1 MKKRKLASVT
11 AVLLAACM
19 FLGACSQS
27 GGESSASAGGD
38 ASSGAAGTES
48 AASESAEPLAIN
60 MMVGFDGVE
69 YPQPGNEI
77 QTMIEEYTN
86 TKLDIQAYPGST
98 LHEMLPTLIA
108 SDELPM
114 VVSYGG
120 SQLKTTYMVN
130 AMKTGVFWD
139 VTDYIQ
145 DYPNIASISDLTWE
159 TFAINGRNY
168 GIPRERGLARNAVGY
183 RYDWLENLGMEEPET
198 VYDLY
203 EMMLAFAEQDPDG
216 NGQDDTYG
224 TITSPLDY
232 FAIYLGAPNNW
243 QYEDGQMIKN
253 NETEEYMEA
262 LDMCRELYARG
273 ALHPEYAIQE
283 RSQYEALWT
292 EGKAGSYCNI
302 NNFAQFVMLD
312 ETAVVHAKGVFSSD
326 NGTFTAAGTG
336 HNGVLSFS
344 TTAVP
349 DEETLKGVLNF
360 FDKLG
365 DPEMCNLLGLGIE
378 GKHYNVEDGVAVP
391 VADMQDDFQNNIY
404 MPYSAAMACVY
415 PDTRTMEVQRD
426 ELSAR
431 TLEILEENEPYAV
444 ADPTQGLISET
455 YTEMGADLD
464 TILKDAVTKYIMG
477 EIDKDG
483 YLAEVQNWKDRGGA
497 KVAEEYAAAYEER
510 LGE

>member
-1 MKKRKLASVT
+1 
-11 AVLLAACM
+11 
-19 FLGACSQS
+19 
-27 GGESSASAGGD
+27 
-38 ASSGAAGTES
+38 
-48 AASESAEPLAIN
+48 

-243 QYEDGQMIKN
+243 KYEDGQMIKN

>member
-27 GGESSASAGGD
+27 GGESSASGGD
-38 ASSGAAGTES
+38 ASGAAGTES

-69 YPQPGNEI
+69 FPQPGNEI

-243 QYEDGQMIKN
+243 
-253 NETEEYMEA
+253 
-262 LDMCRELYARG
+262 
-273 ALHPEYAIQE
+273 
-283 RSQYEALWT
+283 
-292 EGKAGSYCNI
+292 
-302 NNFAQFVMLD
+302 
-312 ETAVVHAKGVFSSD
+312 
-326 NGTFTAAGTG
+326 
-336 HNGVLSFS
+336 
-344 TTAVP
+344 
-349 DEETLKGVLNF
+349 
-360 FDKLG
+360 
-365 DPEMCNLLGLGIE
+365 
-378 GKHYNVEDGVAVP
+378 
-391 VADMQDDFQNNIY
+391 
-404 MPYSAAMACVY
+404 
-415 PDTRTMEVQRD
+415 
-426 ELSAR
+426 
-431 TLEILEENEPYAV
+431 
-444 ADPTQGLISET
+444 
-455 YTEMGADLD
+455 
-464 TILKDAVTKYIMG
+464 KY
-477 EIDKDG
+477 
-483 YLAEVQNWKDRGGA
+483 
-497 KVAEEYAAAYEER
+497 
-510 LGE
+510 